1 MYTAFKNA
9 SASFRLLNSNIRK
22 DLTQITNKKIS
33 RVIDDVSDQP
43 CFPQDLDN
51 LPQWSIRNA
60 MQLSVKKCKV
70 MSITKKRQP
79 LVSNYSLV
87 NSLLEKGKEF
97 KDLRVK
103 TTDNFSWNS
112 HIDIIVLKANRML
125 ELIKR
130 TCRGLD
136 DTKTLRT
143 LFCALVR
150 SNVGYCTV
158 VWSPSTKKNRD
169 KVEKVQRRAT
179 EFILQTEDNIMR
191 LF

>member
-1 MYTAFKNA
+1 MEYSQCHAIKCQKVQ
-9 SASFRLLNSNIRK
+9 SHEY
-22 DLTQITNKKIS
+22 NKEK
-33 RVIDDVSDQP
+33 
-43 CFPQDLDN
+43 
-51 LPQWSIRNA
+51 
-60 MQLSVKKCKV
+60 
-70 MSITKKRQP
+70 TT

-150 SNVGYCTV
+150 SNVGYCSV
-158 VWSPSTKKNRD
+158 VWSPYTKKNRD

-179 EFILQTEDNIMR
+179 EFILKTEDNYETFLKNLILMS
-191 LF
+191 LKNSLKISS